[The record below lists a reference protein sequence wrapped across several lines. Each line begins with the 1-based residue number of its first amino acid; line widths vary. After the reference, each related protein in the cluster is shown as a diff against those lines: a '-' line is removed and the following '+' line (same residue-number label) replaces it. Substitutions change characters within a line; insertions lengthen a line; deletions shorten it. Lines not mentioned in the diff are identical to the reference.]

1 MLDIKLN
8 APVLFVPERFDTVEQ
23 GVVLVVD
30 LGSIKVDSHL
40 IDFDPEKNYKLVN
53 DPVMLYDAYNFLQRD
68 MQIMTFNSLNDYH
81 LYSTTELSA
90 KAVKIVRDVALKL
103 NFYNNIEQR
112 HPMRPNYEVT
122 LSLETM
128 SITASDYIF
137 KTLMRVKDLLLSKL
151 APPQSETL

>member
-1 MLDIKLN
+1 
-8 APVLFVPERFDTVEQ
+8 
-23 GVVLVVD
+23 VLVVD

>member
-1 MLDIKLN
+1 MVDI
-8 APVLFVPERFDTVEQ
+8 
-23 GVVLVVD
+23 
-30 LGSIKVDSHL
+30 GSIKVDSHL

>member
-1 MLDIKLN
+1 M
-8 APVLFVPERFDTVEQ
+8 
-23 GVVLVVD
+23 VD